1 MVRRLL
7 DSAVRMHD
15 DTGGSRRARNCKDD
29 KGDTLPP
36 EDGMPH
42 RLAPIII
49 CFALAVCSCGP
60 IPVTREG
67 SYAEDAC
74 IIVPAP
80 SLSPD
85 TIRIALPGPVDPD
98 HAPVPRNESERILF
112 GHLYRTLFTLDCRN
126 KVRPAL
132 AAAWRGVSDG
142 RRWLFEIRD
151 DAFFHDG
158 TLVTAADVVRCWE
171 RPEVAAVMRAARIDS
186 VREEDTRI
194 VAVHRRGYSSG
205 SRREIPVILSTPP
218 FSVALRTRYARWPIG
233 TGPYA
238 MEPTPVLVGRP
249 YRGPLTAR
257 PFRDPG
263 SPVLVFIEPGSRDPR
278 DLLEGAVDVMVTSDI
293 DVVDYATSRPHLVT
307 EPLPWNRVYVLL
319 STTRA
324 REVRWSR
331 APAGISDEFSA
342 SLALDAVRANARGHR
357 GHSWWDDLSP
367 CAVLHED
374 QPWRPALNHSAYSS
388 TGRRRILY
396 VESDPVAR
404 DLAERI
410 LALTASGPGSSDE
423 SRQIFS
429 AVPGLDKAAPE
440 LSAEGVTED
449 EMQASLLEGE
459 DFAYIITLPLA
470 TTDPR
475 TEAEILV
482 ERARWLSGLC
492 DGLADALIPLIDT
505 RSHVIVRSGS
515 AGISVDAYGT
525 VRIVGS
531 SASQG
536 K

>member
-1 MVRRLL
+1 MWHLRI
-7 DSAVRMHD
+7 
-15 DTGGSRRARNCKDD
+15 
-29 KGDTLPP
+29 LPA
-36 EDGMPH
+36 
-42 RLAPIII
+42 LVI
-49 CFALAVCSCGP
+49 ALAVCSCGP

-98 HAPVPRNESERILF
+98 HAPIARNESERILF

-307 EPLPWNRVYVLL
+307 EPLPWNRVYLLL

-324 REVRWSR
+324 KEVRWGHS
-331 APAGISDEFSA
+331 PAGISRELSA
-342 SLALDAVRANARGHR
+342 SLALEAVRGSARAHR
-357 GHSWWDDLSP
+357 GPSWWDELSP
-367 CAVLHED
+367 CATFSED
-374 QPWRPALNHSAYSS
+374 ETWRPALSHSAYSS
-388 TGRRRILY
+388 SGRHRILY
-396 VESDPVAR
+396 IGSDPVAR

-410 LALTASGPGSSDE
+410 LALATAGPNSSAGSGE
-423 SRQIFS
+423 IFS
-429 AVPGLDKAAPE
+429 AVPRLDTVARA
-440 LSAEGVTED
+440 LSAEGVTEN
-449 EMQASLLEGE
+449 ELLASLLEGE
-459 DFAYIITLPLA
+459 DFAYIIDLPLLNV
-470 TTDPR
+470 DPR
-475 TEAEILV
+475 TEAAALTG
-482 ERARWLSGLC
+482 RARWLSGLC
-492 DGLADALIPLIDT
+492 DGLADAIIPLVDT

-531 SASQG
+531 SSSQE